1 MRTLMLS
8 AAVFAALL
16 TTGCVSTANSDP
28 KQTVVNEPQNGSTVF
43 AARLQPVVGLQTSIQ
58 ADNQV
63 KIAFNGSDMFS
74 HDGATLS
81 AGLQQQLTQ
90 VANALS
96 SLSFSHAMV
105 LGHTDSSGKLAYN
118 NKLSQQRAQQVKAFL
133 LERGLPANQLSAEGR
148 GPAEPIADNA
158 TAEGRAAN
166 RRVEVVVAF

>member
-1 MRTLMLS
+1 MRILMLS

-16 TTGCVSTANSDP
+16 TTGCVSTANSDTT
-28 KQTVVNEPQNGSTVF
+28 QTALNEPQNASTVF
-43 AARLQPVVGLQTSIQ
+43 TARLQPVAGLQTSTE

-63 KIAFNGSDMFS
+63 KIAFTGSDMFGR
-74 HDGATLS
+74 DGAELS

-96 SLSFSHAMV
+96 SLTFKHALV

-118 NKLSQQRAQQVKAFL
+118 NKLSQQRAQQVEAFL
-133 LERGLPANQLSAEGR
+133 LEHGIAANQLSAEGR

-158 TAEGRAAN
+158 TASGRAAN
-166 RRVEVVVAF
+166 RRVEVIVAF